1 MKRTFHG
8 VNHSAFFFF
17 VATCFIDCVATIW
30 GMMTPQQ
37 LEEAIANFT
46 QVAAELRRENEA
58 MRGPYVAIQRDFAVL
73 NEQYLAL
80 SQTINGLIAERDELK
95 KKNAELE
102 ASNKKL
108 VDQLWGRRSERR
120 LDVTATPLLNFGDDF
135 KSLIKGSTEVLDPE
149 VIAAQAAA
157 QAALDAAHLAE
168 LEARRKARQK
178 RQENQKSR
186 EAFPAHLERR
196 DIILDLSDVEKIGL
210 KLIATKIFE
219 RMRYEKPSVYIER
232 ILRLLYVKDDVVDA
246 TSSPIVAAPTLP
258 SIVEGCKYDFS
269 VIAAIVGTKFA
280 FHMST
285 YREQDFF
292 GQSGWH
298 PSRSTCNDL
307 INYAVSCI
315 DPLFTQ
321 MSQCLMD
328 QSILFGDATEITVL
342 LRDELSDDDKKA
354 LDERKKNRHKELE
367 AKKNAQRSK
376 SASANAGKS
385 KSSSYG
391 SATSFA
397 WLYSGLD
404 APAELMPDLSMPRPE
419 RPPPD
424 FNDLLWNYAPYNIFH
439 WSLTQK
445 HSVIDG
451 HLANY
456 EGVFVG
462 DAHGANANLAARS
475 DGRIV
480 HQSCVAHARRYFAK
494 AQSNDP
500 TLATQMVVL
509 FRQLYAVEY
518 RGALLTAEERLELRQ
533 RDAVPIWN
541 RIGAMLELDE
551 VKRLLPKSDIGE
563 AFGYLRNQWDAL
575 RRYLTD
581 GRLPI
586 DNNHSERVIRP
597 ITIGRKNWMFLGSAE
612 AAPGRMK
619 LFSIISSAQR
629 HCLSIQDYLEDLFL
643 KLSQAEQH
651 SPKDLE
657 LGSPL
662 LMSLLPDRWAA
673 THPDHVQHERAQ
685 EKRQVAEDTLF
696 YRLQAGLAG
705 KHPYAAAPSLK
716 PPAE

>member
-1 MKRTFHG
+1 LWRCESFG
-8 VNHSAFFFF
+8 FFLF
-17 VATCFIDCVATIW
+17 VVTCFINCVATIW
-30 GMMTPQQ
+30 GMTTPQQ
-37 LEEAIANFT
+37 LEEMIANFT
-46 QVAAELRRENEA
+46 QVVADLRRDNEA
-58 MRGPYVAIQRDFAVL
+58 LRAPYEALQSDYAVL
-73 NEQYLAL
+73 KAQYLAL
-80 SQTINGLIAERDELK
+80 SQTINGLVAERDELK

-120 LDVTATPLLNFGDDF
+120 FDVTATPLLNFGDDF
-135 KSLIKGSTEVLDPE
+135 KSLLKGSTEVLDPAI
-149 VIAAQAAA
+149 IAAQAAA

-168 LEARRKARQK
+168 LEARRKARRT

-196 DIILDLSDVEKIGL
+196 DIVLDLSDEEKVGL

-219 RMRYEKPSVYIER
+219 RLRYEKPTVYIER
-232 ILRLLYVKDDVVDA
+232 ILRHLYVKDDVVD
-246 TSSPIVAAPTLP
+246 TSSSPIVAAPTLP
-258 SIVEGCKYDFS
+258 SIIDGCKYDFS
-269 VIAAIVGTKFA
+269 VIAAVVGTKFA

-307 INYAVSCI
+307 INYAVNCI
-315 DPLFTQ
+315 EPLFAQ

-342 LRDELSDDDKKA
+342 LRDTLSDDDQQA
-354 LDERKKNRHKELE
+354 LDERKKNRHQELE
-367 AKKNAQRSK
+367 AKKNRQRCTS
-376 SASANAGKS
+376 SSANPGKS
-385 KSSSYG
+385 QSSSHG
-391 SATSFA
+391 SATSYA

-404 APAELMPDLSMPRPE
+404 AAAELMPDLSIPRSE

-424 FNDLLWNYAPYNIFH
+424 FNDPLWNYAPYNIFQ
-439 WSLTQK
+439 WSLTQQ

-456 EGVFVG
+456 QGVFVG
-462 DAHGANANLAARS
+462 DAHGANAKLAARS
-475 DGRIV
+475 EGRIL
-480 HQSCVAHARRYFAK
+480 HQSCVAHARRYFTK
-494 AQSNDP
+494 AERNDP
-500 TLATQMVVL
+500 TLATQMIVL

-518 RGALLTAEERLELRQ
+518 RGAMLTAGERLQLRQ
-533 RDAVPIWN
+533 RDAVPIWE
-541 RIGAMLELDE
+541 RMRAMLERDE

-581 GRLPI
+581 GQLPI

-597 ITIGRKNWMFLGSAE
+597 ITIGRKNWMFLGSTE

-629 HCLSIQDYLEDLFL
+629 HCLSIQDYLENIFL
-643 KLSQAEQH
+643 KLSQAAQH
-651 SPKDLE
+651 NPKDLE

-673 THPDHVQHERAQ
+673 THPEHVQHERAQ
-685 EKRQVAEDTLF
+685 EKRQAAEDKLF
-696 YRLQAGLAG
+696 YRLQAGLSG
-705 KHPYAAAPSLK
+705 KHPYATAPSQK

>member
-1 MKRTFHG
+1 MT
-8 VNHSAFFFF
+8 
-17 VATCFIDCVATIW
+17 
-30 GMMTPQQ
+30 TPQQ

-46 QVAAELRRENEA
+46 QVVAELRRENEA
-58 MRGPYVAIQRDFAVL
+58 LRAPYEALQRDYTML
-73 NEQYLAL
+73 NSQYLAL
-80 SQTINGLIAERDELK
+80 SQTINGLVAERDELK

-102 ASNKKL
+102 ASNRKL

-120 LDVTATPLLNFGDDF
+120 LEGTATPLLNFGDDF
-135 KSLIKGSTEVLDPE
+135 KSLLMGSTEVLDPKI
-149 VIAAQAAA
+149 IAAQAAA
-157 QAALDAAHLAE
+157 QAALDAAKLAE
-168 LEARRKARQK
+168 LEARRKARRA

-196 DIILDLSDVEKIGL
+196 DIVLDLTDEEKVGL
-210 KLIATKIFE
+210 KLIGTKIFE
-219 RMRYEKPSVYIER
+219 RMRYEKPTVYIER
-232 ILRLLYVKDDVVDA
+232 ILRQLYVKDDVVDT
-246 TSSPIVAAPTLP
+246 TSSPVVAAPTLP
-258 SIVEGCKYDFS
+258 SIIEGCKYDFS
-269 VIAAIVGTKFA
+269 IIAAVVGTKFA
-280 FHMST
+280 FHMPT

-292 GQSGWH
+292 GQSGWY

-307 INYAVSCI
+307 INYAVGCI
-315 DPLFTQ
+315 DPLFAQ
-321 MSQCLMD
+321 MSQCLMA
-328 QSILFGDATEITVL
+328 QSILLGDATEITVL
-342 LRDELSDDDKKA
+342 LRDTLSEDDKKM

-367 AKKNAQRSK
+367 AKKNAARSK
-376 SASANAGKS
+376 NSSTSADKS
-385 KSSSYG
+385 KSTSHG
-391 SATSFA
+391 SATSYA

-404 APAELMPDLSMPRPE
+404 APTELMPDLSMPQSE

-424 FNDLLWNYAPYNIFH
+424 FNDPLWMYAPYNIFQ

-445 HSVIDG
+445 HSVIDE

-462 DAHGANANLAARS
+462 DATGANANLAARS
-475 DGRIV
+475 GGRIV
-480 HQSCVAHARRYFAK
+480 HQSCVAHARRYFVK
-494 AQSNDP
+494 AQSGDP
-500 TLATQMVVL
+500 TLATQMVVM
-509 FRQLYAVEY
+509 FRLLYAVEY
-518 RGALLTAEERLELRQ
+518 RGAMLTPQERLELRQ

-541 RIGAMLELDE
+541 RMQAWLEQDE

-563 AFGYLRNQWDAL
+563 AVGYLRNQWDAL

-581 GRLPI
+581 GQLPI

-597 ITIGRKNWMFLGSAE
+597 ITIGRKNWMFLGSTK

-629 HCLSIQDYLEDLFL
+629 HCLSIQDYLEEIFL
-643 KLSQAEQH
+643 KLSQAAQH

-673 THPDHVQHERAQ
+673 TRPQHVQHQRAQ
-685 EKRQVAEDTLF
+685 EKRQAAEDKLF

-705 KHPYAAAPSLK
+705 THPYAAAPSLK
-716 PPAE
+716 SPAE